1 MLFAF
6 VLPRIL
12 SSREP
17 DVPQGMDRYIGE
29 KRTIKKMGGD
39 MKISLDGV
47 DYLIDTDDEIA
58 TGDKVEVTGHKGAAM
73 RVRKV

>member
-1 MLFAF
+1 
-6 VLPRIL
+6 
-12 SSREP
+12 
-17 DVPQGMDRYIGE
+17 
-29 KRTIKKMGGD
+29 